1 MERRVDRSLPLA
13 NLGEDIVSIISQSWR
28 RLKKG
33 EFLWIEK
40 KKRKEAI
47 RGRIAQVTCWWIL
60 SYLLG
65 WLTIWSGGLGTF
77 YRERANPRSVWA
89 LAPSARLA
97 SPRAPSVHPLH
108 PIRLGCRPTDKT
120 YATRFVIIFNYVLDG
135 VEKRQECGNVSLNV
149 HVSELLNFS
158 GGDPIM
164 FGVCVWSEDFTGER
178 KRSNRIIF
186 VWICAYIYV
195 CKNIL
200 IITWKYLI
208 FCVLWYGNIY
218 TFE

>member
-1 MERRVDRSLPLA
+1 MISLHENTLWNDESIVRCHLQIWEKTSYQLFH
-13 NLGEDIVSIISQSWR
+13 NLEGGWR
-28 RLKKG
+28 G
-33 EFLWIEK
+33 YEFLWIEK

-135 VEKRQECGNVSLNV
+135 VKDGRSVGTCLWMSMFQNCWIFQE
-149 HVSELLNFS
+149 E
-158 GGDPIM
+158 IQ
-164 FGVCVWSEDFTGER
+164 
-178 KRSNRIIF
+178 
-186 VWICAYIYV
+186 
-195 CKNIL
+195 
-200 IITWKYLI
+200 
-208 FCVLWYGNIY
+208 
-218 TFE
+218 